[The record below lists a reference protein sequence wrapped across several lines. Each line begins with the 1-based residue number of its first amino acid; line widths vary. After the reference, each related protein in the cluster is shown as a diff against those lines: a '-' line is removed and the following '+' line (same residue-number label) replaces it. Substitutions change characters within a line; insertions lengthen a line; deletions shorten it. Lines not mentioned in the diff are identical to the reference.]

1 MLAEI
6 AAAVS
11 AVKAINDSIAAI
23 KEAGQNAS
31 GLGIIIEKFA
41 KANDAVQKAETKHA
55 GKLSVAESTQIQIAK
70 KRLLTFN
77 QQLKDLML
85 MQGLSSDYAE
95 IMQRVEDS
103 KLAHEREVAKIK
115 KQRAEFRKMMK
126 LAGTVAFAWVAFM
139 GVVWLFVAI
148 YTSSE

>member
-1 MLAEI
+1 MLAEV
-6 AAAVS
+6 AAAIS

-31 GLGIIIEKFA
+31 GLGVLIEKFA
-41 KANDAVQKAETKHA
+41 SANDAVQKAETKHA
-55 GKLSVAESTQIQIAK
+55 GKLSVAESAQIQIAK

-85 MQGLSSDYAE
+85 MQGLSSDYAQ

-103 KLAHEREVAKIK
+103 KIAHEREVARIK
-115 KQRAEFRKMMK
+115 KKRAEFRKM
-126 LAGTVAFAWVAFM
+126 LNLGGSVVFLWVALM
-139 GVVWLFVAI
+139 GVIWLFATI
-148 YTSSE
+148 YSGIE

>member
-1 MLAEI
+1 
-6 AAAVS
+6 
-11 AVKAINDSIAAI
+11 
-23 KEAGQNAS
+23 
-31 GLGIIIEKFA
+31 
-41 KANDAVQKAETKHA
+41 
-55 GKLSVAESTQIQIAK
+55 
-70 KRLLTFN
+70 
-77 QQLKDLML
+77 